1 MIVTLFP
8 PQKLGDHKE
17 LAEWLDRVYLRP
29 FALEDSQMAPF
40 GAFWRLSSGRAVG
53 HVVCGV
59 DLGADSRGFHWE
71 WSLQELPGAGA
82 VQVM

>member
-1 MIVTLFP
+1 MIATLFP

-40 GAFWRLSSGRAVG
+40 GAFQVDGPLVTWYVAWIWGRTRVDFTGSGLFKSCQA
-53 HVVCGV
+53 
-59 DLGADSRGFHWE
+59 
-71 WSLQELPGAGA
+71 P
-82 VQVM
+82 VQFK